1 MRSGT
6 CRSSKRSTWKRKRRP
21 IACKRRISSALTKPS
36 RRSGRR
42 SSRVTDLSWPF
53 FEERHREL
61 ARELETWCAANL
73 TGRYAEDID
82 SECRTL
88 VRELGAAGFLK
99 LCVAG
104 GESRPDVRSLAI
116 ARETLAYHSA
126 LADFAFAMQGL
137 GSGAIS
143 LFGTIE
149 QKREWLP
156 KVASSEAIAAFAMT
170 EPECGSGAA
179 NIQTSAMRDGD
190 EWVLVGER
198 TLISNGGIANFY
210 VTFARTG
217 EGEGARGLSAFIVP
231 AEAVTVAQRIE
242 VIAPHP
248 LARLTYDNVRVPA
261 GAIVGEPG
269 EGFRIGMETLTLFRV
284 TVGAAAL
291 GFARCALDEALTFAA
306 NRRLGTATLADNAVT
321 QEKLADMAL
330 SNDASALL
338 IYRAAWQQDVG
349 GVDNR
354 RAAAMAKLHATE
366 AAQQVIDAAVQMHG
380 GAGVT
385 KGVKVEEL
393 YRDIRALRIYEGAS
407 EVQRQIIA
415 RDLLKEV
422 RP

>member
-1 MRSGT
+1 
-6 CRSSKRSTWKRKRRP
+6 
-21 IACKRRISSALTKPS
+21 
-36 RRSGRR
+36 
-42 SSRVTDLSWPF
+42 VTDLSWPF
-53 FEERHREL
+53 FEPKHREL
-61 ARELETWCAANL
+61 ADTLQRWCADNL
-73 TGRYAEDID
+73 TGRYAEDLD

-99 LCVAG
+99 LSVANG
-104 GESRPDVRSLAI
+104 TRRPDVRSLAI

-143 LFGTIE
+143 LFGTVE
-149 QKREWLP
+149 QKRKWLP
-156 KVASSEAIAAFAMT
+156 RVASGEAIAAFAMT
-170 EPECGSGAA
+170 EPTSGSDAA
-179 NIQTSAMRDGD
+179 NMSTSAMRDGN
-190 EWVLVGER
+190 EWVLVGEKSY
-198 TLISNGGIANFY
+198 ISNGGIADFY

-231 AEAVTVAQRIE
+231 AEAVTIAERIE
-242 VIAPHP
+242 VVAPHP
-248 LARLTYDNVRVPA
+248 LARLTYDNARIPA
-261 GAIVGEPG
+261 DAIIGEPG
-269 EGFRIGMETLTLFRV
+269 EGFRIGMETLNLFRV

-291 GFARCALDEALTFAA
+291 GFARRALDEAVAFAKS
-306 NRRLGTATLADNAVT
+306 RRLGSGTLADNAVT

-330 SNDASALL
+330 AVDASALL

-349 GVDNR
+349 GTDNR

-366 AAQQVIDAAVQMHG
+366 SAQAVIDAAVQMHG

-385 KGVKVEEL
+385 KGVKVESL

-415 RDLLKEV
+415 RDLLKGE